1 MEIIQERQD
10 QIEVFKVNGRL
21 DSNTSPQL
29 EEQLNL
35 SLARGETR
43 VVIDF
48 EGLEYISSAGI
59 RVILKTMKKLEHAQG
74 KLVLCALQDYVQEVF
89 EIAGFDTYLTL
100 EPTREKA
107 VDSWGNTPD

>member
-10 QIEVFKVNGRL
+10 QIEVFRVRGRL

-35 SLARGETR
+35 SLDKGATHM
-43 VVIDF
+43 VIDF
-48 EGLEYISSAGI
+48 EDLEYISSAGI
-59 RVILKTMKKLEHAQG
+59 RVILKTVKKLEHSQG

-107 VDSWGNTPD
+107 VASWGET

>member
-10 QIEVFKVNGRL
+10 QIEVFKVKGRL
-21 DSNTSPQL
+21 DSNTSPLL

-35 SLARGETR
+35 CLDKGSTR
-43 VVIDF
+43 MVIDF

-59 RVILKTMKKLEHAQG
+59 RVILKTMKKLEHTQG
-74 KLVLCALQDYVQEVF
+74 KLVLCTLQDYVQEVF

-107 VDSWGNTPD
+107 IASWEKT